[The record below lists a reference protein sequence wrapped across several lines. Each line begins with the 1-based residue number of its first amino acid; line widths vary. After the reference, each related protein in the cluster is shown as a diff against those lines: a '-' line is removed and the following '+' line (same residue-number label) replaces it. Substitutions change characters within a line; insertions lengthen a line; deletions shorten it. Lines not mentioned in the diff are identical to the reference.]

1 MYWTEI
7 GRHSC
12 ALRFLLYTLQ
22 IHLHSFMMHLSPEAC
37 ACGLLP
43 CLRVLSTPQC
53 YVQLSYTM
61 YTSTAASVCPELLH
75 SWLTM
80 PRVQAKPCCGF
91 WVCHAHGPLSFPQ
104 EPLLWPWACINPSQ
118 R

>member
-7 GRHSC
+7 VTAFLC
-12 ALRFLLYTLQ
+12 FLLYTLQ
-22 IHLHSFMMHLSPEAC
+22 IHLHGFMMHLSPEAC

-43 CLRVLSTPQC
+43 CLQVLSTPQC

-61 YTSTAASVCPELLH
+61 YMSTAASGRPELLH

-80 PRVQAKPCCGF
+80 PLVQAKPCCGF
-91 WVCHAHGPLSFPQ
+91 WVCQTHGPSLCRKS
-104 EPLLWPWACINPSQ
+104 LCYGLGLI
-118 R
+118 